1 MTQNSGGTNTLNSK
15 FYKTLSFCLIL
26 QTMCEKIVSLVP
38 PNIRC
43 IFLKIAENVRR
54 EFFHYELYFI
64 IDLGPWMHGSI
75 ARSLDK
81 LKDGDVLAGSDE
93 AEGDSF
99 SKVIPLV
106 ALFAGKK
113 ELNDVIEKAV
123 RTTLNN
129 DKSVS

>member
-1 MTQNSGGTNTLNSK
+1 MIFS
-15 FYKTLSFCLIL
+15 
-26 QTMCEKIVSLVP
+26 KIVQKVCPKNVSP
-38 PNIRC
+38 PAANLQFILLKIIENF
-43 IFLKIAENVRR
+43 IFLL
-54 EFFHYELYFI
+54 YELCFI
-64 IDLGPWMHGSI
+64 IDLGPWMHGCI

-113 ELNDVIEKAV
+113 GLDAVVEKAV